1 MSHLTW
7 AKWEWDRNIRECEQV
22 GRNKVEVND
31 ASLSIIFLY
40 SIDLQSNDNI
50 SKTQKVDKELKS
62 IRMWGN
68 ARWNTNS

>member
-7 AKWEWDRNIRECEQV
+7 AKWEWDRNIRICEQV

-62 IRMWGN
+62 IRM
-68 ARWNTNS
+68 